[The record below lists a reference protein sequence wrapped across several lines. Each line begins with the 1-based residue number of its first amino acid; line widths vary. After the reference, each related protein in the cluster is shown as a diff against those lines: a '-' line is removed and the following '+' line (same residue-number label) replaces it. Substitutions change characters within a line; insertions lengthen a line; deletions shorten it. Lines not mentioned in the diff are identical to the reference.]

1 MTREEAVALLER
13 YSNYDGMGIPN
24 LAGCKEAMKVAVD
37 ALKEAFPELTES
49 EDERIKKII
58 TDSVF
63 YQYGAGVEYKDVL
76 DYLDKLEKQKEQKP
90 AEWDKLQEDFRNI
103 NEAFEDGKK
112 EVVAHPEKYDLCQP
126 AEWSEEDEEK
136 LKAICTYL
144 RDYPRLAKLGDKLRF
159 NEYSDFLKSLR
170 QRVCKDSLQPS
181 WKPSEVCYGPTGD
194 PDPAGVW
201 KPSEEQMKAMS
212 YFVRKHQAT
221 ANHATTKWPEFEAF
235 KSLYNDLKKLM

>member
-1 MTREEAVALLER
+1 MKKEEALEQILKWDFL
-13 YSNYDGMGIPN
+13 NEEE
-24 LAGCKEAMKVAVD
+24 KEALAT
-37 ALKEAFPELTES
+37 LIPELAES
-49 EDERIKKII
+49 EDERTRKALIETVKCI
-58 TDSVF
+58 
-63 YQYGAGVEYKDVL
+63 YAGDTMFLSEQQRDR
-76 DYLDKLEKQKEQKP
+76 YLAWLEKQKEQKP